1 MGDTKA
7 TPEAPDQTHP
17 TLPWV
22 RALAIVCIAGLAGYD
37 LGVPDSD
44 VESIVYWIL
53 GGIALGVDLPALW
66 GKVKGL

>member
-1 MGDTKA
+1 MGDTNETTERA
-7 TPEAPDQTHP
+7 EQPA

-22 RALAIVCIAGLAGYD
+22 RALAITCIAGLAGYD
-37 LGVPDSD
+37 LTVPDSD

-66 GKVKGL
+66 GKVKSL